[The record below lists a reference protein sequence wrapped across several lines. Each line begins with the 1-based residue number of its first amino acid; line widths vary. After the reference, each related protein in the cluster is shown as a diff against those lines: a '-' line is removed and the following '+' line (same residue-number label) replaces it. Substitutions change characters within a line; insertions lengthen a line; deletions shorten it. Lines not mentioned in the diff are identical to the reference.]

1 MKRFNKYLLM
11 VILFAICSIEINYND
26 AELCRQIQT
35 CGPSP
40 RTVREAAKAGKKLLK
55 GCKSCANGAA
65 EVKPPIKPPIKPL
78 IKPIKPIIPPPSPMV
93 ESLIKGLEDMKSA
106 DDVMPK
112 IEEYLSQTT
121 KNEGGVKTI
130 VCFKQDANTV
140 RLNFVDGNITR
151 LSKVVNATTKTVDLA
166 MYDIN
171 AMQETFYKGSDG
183 VEYVAFR
190 IPRRPQSLLQKKYQD
205 RVYECMVFNLPK
217 DIDGNWM
224 KFKEFLIAFWNDI
237 LNRPNKLWD
246 EFKFRQ
252 ELSKLNINSRDL
264 QEIQEYQFAK
274 LFKHNKYENNTLQSQ
289 VA

>member
-11 VILFAICSIEINYND
+11 VVSFAICSIEINYND
-26 AELCRQIQT
+26 AEQCQQIQT
-35 CGPSP
+35 CGPNP
-40 RTVREAAKAGKKLLK
+40 RTVREAAKAGRKLLK

-65 EVKPPIKPPIKPL
+65 EVKPPIKPF

-151 LSKVVNATTKTVDLA
+151 LSKVVNATTKAVDLA

-190 IPRRPQSLLQKKYQD
+190 IPRRPQSLLQNKYQD

-252 ELSKLNINSRDL
+252 ELSKLNINSRDF

-274 LFKHNKYENNTLQSQ
+274 LFKHNKYENKILQFQ

>member
-1 MKRFNKYLLM
+1 MKKINKYL
-11 VILFAICSIEINYND
+11 VIFIMFAICSLEINYD
-26 AELCRQIQT
+26 AELSQQT
-35 CGPSP
+35 QACGPNAKA
-40 RTVREAAKAGKKLLK
+40 VREAAKAGRKLLK

-65 EVKPPIKPPIKPL
+65 EVKPPIKPI

-93 ESLIKGLEDMKSA
+93 ESLIKGLEEMKSA

-112 IEEYLSQTT
+112 IEEYLLQTT

-140 RLNFVDGNITR
+140 RINFIDGNTTR
-151 LSKVVNATTKTVDLA
+151 LSKVVSATTKAIDLA

-190 IPRRPQSLLQKKYQD
+190 IPRRPQSLLQNKYQD
-205 RVYECMVFNLPK
+205 RIYECMVFNLPK

-246 EFKFRQ
+246 EFRFRQ

-264 QEIQEYQFAK
+264 QEIREYKFAK
-274 LFKHNKYENNTLQSQ
+274 LFIHNNNENNILQLQ